1 MAYEVALRKRAVAA
15 VAELGK
21 KKAEVVEFFEISL
34 ASLNRWLKQ
43 QREEGHLE
51 IAHSPGRPREV
62 AEQGLALLVQD
73 VKEQPD
79 ASLAERCEQLE
90 SNGYARVSR
99 STMQRMLARLAITRK
114 KNASPSQTR

>member
-43 QREEGHLE
+43 QREQGHLE
-51 IAHSPGRPREV
+51 IAHSPGRPRDV

-73 VKEQPD
+73 VKERPE
-79 ASLAERCEQLE
+79 ATLAERCEQLE
-90 SNGYARVSR
+90 HNGYARVSR
-99 STMQRMLARLAITRK
+99 STMQRMLVRLAITRERITIP
-114 KNASPSQTR
+114 NAMN